1 MASFETYLSNG
12 RRRPAIKRLV
22 TLSSKAEIVGYDIST
37 PRWAAPTINIAVM
50 TDFHAMR
57 PWSPLR
63 ATETYV
69 DMVNEIGPDIVFL
82 LGDYT
87 AAHHTP
93 GLDEDPDDMAAILAR
108 LEAPLGVHTIL
119 GNHDWLDDPKAKDTD
134 QATSAISQALTKVGL
149 MPLINA
155 SRRVA
160 WQGTDFWIV
169 GMDSQC
175 APRTRSM
182 KHGRHDPEAAFS
194 EVPDESLSILLA
206 HEPDYFVFGDRRPAL
221 QLSGHTHGGQMNLF
235 GWRPFT
241 PSEYSSRYAYGHVV
255 EDDQHLVVS
264 GGLGYTHV
272 PLRIAVPPE
281 ITLVRLSGEEEG

>member
-1 MASFETYLSNG
+1 MSRFEDFLANAK
-12 RRRPAIKRLV
+12 RRPTLKRIV
-22 TLSSKAEIVGYDIST
+22 TLSSKAEIVGYEVKT
-37 PRWAAPTINIAVM
+37 PRWKAPKLNIAVL
-50 TDFHAMR
+50 TDFHAMW
-57 PWSPLR
+57 PWSPLS
-63 ATETYV
+63 ATKRYV
-69 DMVNEIGPDIVFL
+69 DTVNEIGPDIVFL

-93 GLDEDPDDMAAILAR
+93 GKDQDPDEMAEILVT
-108 LEAPLGVHTIL
+108 LDAPLGVHTIL

-149 MPLINA
+149 KPLINS
-155 SRRVA
+155 SRRVTMN
-160 WQGTDFWIV
+160 GTDFWLV

-175 APRTRSM
+175 APRTRST
-182 KHGRHDPEAAFS
+182 KNGRHDPEAAFAD
-194 EVPDESLSILLA
+194 VPDESLSILLA
-206 HEPDYFVFGDRRPAL
+206 HEPDYFVFGDKRPTL
-221 QLSGHTHGGQMNLF
+221 QVSGHTHGGQMNLW

-255 EDDQHLVVS
+255 EDGQHLIVS

-281 ITLVRLSGEEEG
+281 ITLIKLSSGEED